1 MTKPSE
7 PRPEDREIGR
17 RIVERA
23 IGAAPSPTTQGK
35 KPRSHP
41 DRAANLWLGT
51 LFFSAGVG
59 PVGLVAVFVVLH
71 GLPTGSWLW
80 LLLTL
85 SVFGVIALVGL
96 NMLIQGTRNRPG
108 SEGFFYRGLSRIGR
122 RMTPVHA
129 TLVPLGLCT
138 LAVLEGVV
146 AKDEEAAKFGAVLGL
161 AWTSTFVQL
170 FLHEIGHL
178 LAVRRVGLP
187 FVRLAAGPVALVP
200 HGRAYRFRANREWL
214 HFVLGAVYYETSELP
229 SARKALF
236 VAMAG
241 PIATAFLGLFAL
253 AAEEATRAER
263 GSIAYGVARANV
275 VIAGGTLFTNLL
287 PMRLG
292 RMESDGMQIWLA
304 LRSLAG
310 RG

>member
-1 MTKPSE
+1 MPKPRE
-7 PRPEDREIGR
+7 PPPDDREIGR
-17 RIVERA
+17 RIIESA
-23 IGAAPSPTTQGK
+23 IGAVPSPPPQAK
-35 KPRSHP
+35 KPRSDP

-51 LFFSAGVG
+51 LFFAVGVG
-59 PVGLVAVFVVLH
+59 SVGLVAIFVVLH
-71 GLPTGSWLW
+71 GLPRGSWLW

-85 SVFGVIALVGL
+85 SVFGVIGLVGI
-96 NMLIQGTRNRPG
+96 NMLIQGTKNRPG
-108 SEGFFYRGLSRIGR
+108 AEGFFYRWLAFFAR
-122 RMTPVHA
+122 RVTPVQA
-129 TLVPLGLCT
+129 TLVPLGVCA

-146 AKDEEAAKFGAVLGL
+146 AKDDEAAKFGAILGL
-161 AWTSTFVQL
+161 AWVSGFMQL

-229 SARKALF
+229 SARKTLF

-275 VIAGGTLFTNLL
+275 VIAGGALFTNLL
-287 PMRLG
+287 PFRLA
-292 RMESDGMQIWLA
+292 RMESDGMQILLA